1 MKRRSAADLTRPAW
15 RRIGRRI
22 VLRPIDWMLRWV
34 GPSYRLF
41 FKVITVVPQPVQ
53 HKIGL
58 WRARRAREHAARR
71 VPAYGTFLAA
81 QSYPSDPDSFIE
93 PYTDKENYVK
103 AFSTAA
109 RCVDGHLSF
118 RDAAIDESSGS
129 TGTPYNW
136 VRSLR
141 ERQESHIFISHFARF
156 CFGDEPWITINAFSM
171 GAWATGIN
179 MGVALQRN
187 SIVKNTGPDLDKI
200 FRTLEFFGSDHPYL
214 LCGYPPF
221 LKLMIDEAEEQGFP
235 LAEYRLMA
243 LVGGEGMSEGLRDY
257 LRQAFEPV
265 YSGYGATDIEIGLAG
280 ESPMSVA
287 IRREAR
293 TDPAFRES
301 LFGPDSRLPMVFQYN
316 PLQHHI
322 TVTPEREL
330 VFTVNRLHMLSPR
343 IMYNIHDEGG
353 VATFAEMR
361 RRADVAGVE
370 LVDLVPEKVPRLPF
384 VWVYGRKDSTVS
396 VMGANIYPEDLEQCL
411 YDEPELARVTRS
423 YCLGVSEDEHGTW
436 RPLLSFEIPGEIDD
450 SLQGRFEE
458 RIVARLRDL
467 NRDFQAAMEEYA
479 EGARP
484 VIALHPLG
492 GGPFARDGDKIKQIR
507 LLTTGRDS

>member
-1 MKRRSAADLTRPAW
+1 
-15 RRIGRRI
+15 
-22 VLRPIDWMLRWV
+22 
-34 GPSYRLF
+34 
-41 FKVITVVPQPVQ
+41 
-53 HKIGL
+53 
-58 WRARRAREHAARR
+58 
-71 VPAYGTFLAA
+71 
-81 QSYPSDPDSFIE
+81 
-93 PYTDKENYVK
+93 
-103 AFSTAA
+103 
-109 RCVDGHLSF
+109 
-118 RDAAIDESSGS
+118 
-129 TGTPYNW
+129 
-136 VRSLR
+136 
-141 ERQESHIFISHFARF
+141 
-156 CFGDEPWITINAFSM
+156 M

-200 FRTLEFFGSDHPYL
+200 FRTLEFFGSDDPYL

-265 YSGYGATDIEIGLAG
+265 YSGYGATDLEIGLAG

-436 RPLLSFEIPGEIDD
+436 RPLLSFEIRGEIDD